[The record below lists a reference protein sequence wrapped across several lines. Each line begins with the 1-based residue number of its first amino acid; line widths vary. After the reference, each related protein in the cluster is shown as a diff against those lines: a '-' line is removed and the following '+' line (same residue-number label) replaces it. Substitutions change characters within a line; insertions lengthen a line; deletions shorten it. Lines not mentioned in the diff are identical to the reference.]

1 MATFY
6 QTDIVTRRQPARI
19 DAGPCNVSQR
29 AVYVVKALPVI
40 NDIIE
45 MLVLPADHVLVS
57 AQVDTDVLDA
67 GTALVWSAGIMSGT
81 VGLRD
86 LNRTVN
92 ANLFSASTVGRGTAG
107 TPLATA
113 MSTLRALVGQLPANR
128 DRSIGA
134 KITTAPGT
142 PITLDTTGVIN
153 KGFWQASTAYAL
165 TEYIT
170 LPDGRRARCST
181 AGTSG
186 STMPIEL
193 FSAAVCGNTVSDGT
207 VTWTIQD
214 PYFALTVTYR
224 SAVGGV

>member
-6 QTDIVTRRQPARI
+6 QTDIVTRRTPARI

-81 VGLRD
+81 VGLKD

-107 TPLATA
+107 TVIATA
-113 MSTLRALVGQLPANR
+113 MSTLRALVGQYPASR

-142 PITLDTTGVIN
+142 AITLDTTGVIN

>member
-6 QTDIVTRRQPARI
+6 QTDIVTRRTPARI

-67 GTALVWSAGIMSGT
+67 ATALVWSAGIMSGT

-86 LNRTVN
+86 LNRTVH
-92 ANLFSASTVGRGTAG
+92 ANLFSGSQVGRGTAG
-107 TPLATA
+107 QVIASA
-113 MSTLRALVGQLPANR
+113 MSTLRALVGQYPASR